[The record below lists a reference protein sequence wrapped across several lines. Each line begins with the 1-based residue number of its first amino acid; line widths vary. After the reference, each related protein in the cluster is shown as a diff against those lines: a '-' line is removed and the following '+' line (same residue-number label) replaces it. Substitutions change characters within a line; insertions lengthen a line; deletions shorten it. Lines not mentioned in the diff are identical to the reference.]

1 MSTIGKRIHDRR
13 IQMGLSADDLAARLG
28 KNRAT
33 IYRYEGDEIEN
44 LPISVIAP
52 LAQVLQVSPA
62 YLMGW
67 SNTEDVYSARFRT
80 RLGEKLS
87 LIERPGTPEGDADY
101 FRLRKMVDD
110 TAPLSLADACD
121 AADAIGC
128 SMSYM
133 LQEIAE
139 DIDLSAS
146 ARQETSDPAKPES
159 EVKVERE
166 IIGRV
171 KKMDFAQQTLL
182 LAILKTSAE
191 QGRQTPLASLGT
203 TDDKVKVSDR

>member
-13 IQMGLSADDLAARLG
+13 VQMGLSADDLAARLG

-52 LAQVLQVSPA
+52 LAEVLQVSPA

-67 SNTEDVYSARFRT
+67 VNTTDTYSEKFYERLDQELSVTEKPDV
-80 RLGEKLS
+80 
-87 LIERPGTPEGDADY
+87 PEADADY
-101 FRLRKMVDD
+101 DRLQSMLDHGG
-110 TAPLSLADACD
+110 PLSLADACS
-121 AADAIGC
+121 AADLLGR

-133 LQEIAE
+133 LQEIDE
-139 DIDLSAS
+139 DIDISEL
-146 ARQETSDPAKPES
+146 ARQKASEPGRTES
-159 EVKVERE
+159 EAKVERE
-166 IIGRV
+166 IISRV

-191 QGRQTPLASLGT
+191 QDQQMPLFSREAVV
-203 TDDKVKVSDR
+203 DKQE